1 MAAEAGCRLGLLSEN
16 QSARTAAAAW
26 GVRART
32 APLRPAESP
41 RPVPTPAV
49 LVVLSSRIRR
59 SDPSHRPLHFILT
72 EAESESR
79 VKDPMEPLPS
89 RHQPQQILNPATSS
103 WRFATNLPPP
113 MPCPKRK
120 PRMVDVRWRNQ
131 ISSVCLETKLISLG

>member
-16 QSARTAAAAW
+16 QSACTAAAAW
-26 GVRART
+26 GGAGEDG
-32 APLRPAESP
+32 AASAGESP
-41 RPVPTPAV
+41 RPMPTLAV

-113 MPCPKRK
+113 IPCPKRK